1 VGDEKRWHDHRRN
14 VERRAKKSWLEFKH
28 DAVVVGVEKV
38 DRAPDVE
45 NPYKRNC
52 K

>member
-1 VGDEKRWHDHRRN
+1 MMRSGGTIIPRN
-14 VERRAKKSWLEFKH
+14 VERRAKKPWLEFKH

-38 DRAPDVE
+38 DGTPQVE
-45 NPYKRNC
+45 NLYKRNC